1 MRKRHIRRNRAWKKI
16 HAPTS
21 LTPNGRAKWKTGSK
35 LERDVMFEVGM
46 CCLASISEPSERH
59 TCDEIADFTGCSRQ
73 RIQQIEGRALRKLR
87 AALYRDK
94 GIELELKEFLNTN
107 RIYVA

>member
-1 MRKRHIRRNRAWKKI
+1 MPNMN
-16 HAPTS
+16 

-46 CCLASISEPSERH
+46 ICLASISEPGERH

-73 RIQQIEGRALRKLR
+73 RIQQIEGRALRKIR
-87 AALYRDK
+87 AVLYRDK
-94 GIELELKEFLNTN
+94 TIEKELREFLEGN
-107 RIYVA
+107 RIK